1 MFFLFSSFHFITR
14 IKTILIVTFIAII
27 VIAIAISISIV
38 NVCSSKQFLFA
49 LSVCLSCRQSCCY
62 WVRLGDFVALRVIR
76 LLLPFHFISFHFI
89 SFHSMT
95 LFHTR
100 TTWSEMIDKRQVARV
115 RFHTI
120 YDTVCTMRSA
130 SASTSISMYISVFAL
145 FPSIDDDWLFD
156 WLIHW
161 TINSFIHSFINW
173 SIDWSI
179 GVVSNIYI

>member
-89 SFHSMT
+89 PWH
-95 LFHTR
+95 
-100 TTWSEMIDKRQVARV
+100 
-115 RFHTI
+115 
-120 YDTVCTMRSA
+120 C
-130 SASTSISMYISVFAL
+130 
-145 FPSIDDDWLFD
+145 
-156 WLIHW
+156 
-161 TINSFIHSFINW
+161 FIHEQHEAKWLTNEKSHAYGFIQSMILYVQW
-173 SIDWSI
+173 DRYRHRHRHQYLC
-179 GVVSNIYI
+179 IYLYLPYFLV